1 MLIDSSIAQA
11 YIESSCVD
19 AFRASWLFEH
29 TSVSSDLGRNAFTP
43 PPEDLALRET
53 VRKLERR
60 ICEAAAHFVPVN
72 RPIWDALFP
81 DWEAVQPTLDLIVGY
96 PEPYDAVAAHS
107 PDGQA
112 HLIFDLIRWC
122 NYAELDQ
129 LDSIIRNLLTHEIT
143 HLLIGHRYPAAD
155 AALESTDYLTRL
167 DAYTFHEG
175 FAHLLSYQA
184 TEIDC
189 VDWHTPQLTEV
200 AAASRAKLR
209 LALTETDP
217 DRQKQFLEEAVCGS
231 YYEKFACMCGAVSG
245 RPMGNAGDR
254 RPAKRICGLSRLCSK
269 GLEHSNLIVKEEET
283 HSRLFLFVLHLLP
296 LLPPEVDRQ
305 QDCGVDQR
313 SGEDNE
319 REVALH
325 LVARRHETL
334 DE

>member
-1 MLIDSSIAQA
+1 MVVAFYFRLHLA
-11 YIESSCVD
+11 YFPRPVVAIF
-19 AFRASWLFEH
+19 ARPEH
-29 TSVSSDLGRNAFTP
+29 
-43 PPEDLALRET
+43 
-53 VRKLERR
+53 R

-143 HLLIGHRYPAAD
+143 HLLIGHHYPAAD

-231 YYEKFACMCGAVSG
+231 YYEKFACMCGMLYLA
-245 RPMGNAGDR
+245 DR
-254 RPAKRICGLSRLCSK
+254 WETQGIDGLQSAFADYHGFAQRALSIRI
-269 GLEHSNLIVKEEET
+269 
-283 HSRLFLFVLHLLP
+283 
-296 LLPPEVDRQ
+296 
-305 QDCGVDQR
+305 
-313 SGEDNE
+313 
-319 REVALH
+319 
-325 LVARRHETL
+325 
-334 DE
+334 

>member
-60 ICEAAAHFVPVN
+60 ICEAAA
-72 RPIWDALFP
+72 R
-81 DWEAVQPTLDLIVGY
+81 QPALDLIVGY

-143 HLLIGHRYPAAD
+143 HLLIGHRYPAAN
-155 AALESTDYLTRL
+155 AALESTDYLRRL

-209 LALTETDP
+209 LALMETDP

-231 YYEKFACMCGAVSG
+231 YYEKFACMCGMLYLA
-245 RPMGNAGDR
+245 DR
-254 RPAKRICGLSRLCSK
+254 WEMQGIDGLKSAFADYHGFAQRALSIRI
-269 GLEHSNLIVKEEET
+269 
-283 HSRLFLFVLHLLP
+283 
-296 LLPPEVDRQ
+296 
-305 QDCGVDQR
+305 
-313 SGEDNE
+313 
-319 REVALH
+319 
-325 LVARRHETL
+325 
-334 DE
+334 

>member
-11 YIESSCVD
+11 YIESGCVD

-231 YYEKFACMCGAVSG
+231 YYEKFACMCGMLYLADRWETQGIDGLQSAFADYHGFAQRALSFEFDCKRG
-245 RPMGNAGDR
+245 RDANASL
-254 RPAKRICGLSRLCSK
+254 PL
-269 GLEHSNLIVKEEET
+269 
-283 HSRLFLFVLHLLP
+283 LHLLP

-305 QDCGVDQR
+305 HDRGVDQR
-313 SGEDNE
+313 GGEDNE

-325 LVARRHETL
+325 LVARRRETL

>member
-155 AALESTDYLTRL
+155 AALESTDYLRRL

-231 YYEKFACMCGAVSG
+231 YYEKFACMCGMLYLA
-245 RPMGNAGDR
+245 DR
-254 RPAKRICGLSRLCSK
+254 WETQGIDGLQSAFADYH
-269 GLEHSNLIVKEEET
+269 G
-283 HSRLFLFVLHLLP
+283 FA
-296 LLPPEVDRQ
+296 
-305 QDCGVDQR
+305 QR
-313 SGEDNE
+313 
-319 REVALH
+319 ALSI
-325 LVARRHETL
+325 
-334 DE
+334 